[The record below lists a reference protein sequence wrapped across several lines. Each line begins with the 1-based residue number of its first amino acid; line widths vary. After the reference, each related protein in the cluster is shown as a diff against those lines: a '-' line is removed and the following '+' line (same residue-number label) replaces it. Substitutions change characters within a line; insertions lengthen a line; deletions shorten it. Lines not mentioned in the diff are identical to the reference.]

1 MWSMWKEMLMQAID
15 KHAPLK
21 TKRAGKKG
29 LHGLLIICAMK
40 CIEEISLKRKQFW
53 AVPLWLGINI
63 NVSGT
68 TQITKLRMLSV
79 NISLTIWSPANQIL
93 KKPGN

>member
-21 TKRAGKKG
+21 TKWAGKKS

-40 CIEEISLKRKQFW
+40 CIEEIS
-53 AVPLWLGINI
+53 
-63 NVSGT
+63 
-68 TQITKLRMLSV
+68 
-79 NISLTIWSPANQIL
+79 
-93 KKPGN
+93 